1 MFPVES
7 TLKNTAVSEIIVKVG
22 DKEVASKVA
31 TKENARNAYEDAIA
45 RGHGAV
51 MAQEAE
57 KAKDIIKMTVGGIKP
72 RQEVQV
78 TVKVLQVLEVENGAY
93 QLRIPQSYFVKYDS
107 GSIGTSPQTP
117 YSLNISIENLQNI
130 AYLSIPKNSF
140 LKQSSE
146 L

>member
-1 MFPVES
+1 
-7 TLKNTAVSEIIVKVG
+7 
-22 DKEVASKVA
+22 
-31 TKENARNAYEDAIA
+31 
-45 RGHGAV
+45 
-51 MAQEAE
+51 
-57 KAKDIIKMTVGGIKP
+57 MTVGGIKP

-140 LKQSSE
+140 LKQSSDLKPTSSRQILIE
-146 L
+146 KPEASTADLTKDIFIYFRLKKMD